1 MAADVGGGG
10 GGTQRSGALVA
21 ALGKLLPKR
30 RVRAQAHVGRD
41 HPHAHD
47 ESCMWR
53 RPDPKKD
60 FVLSI
65 AFALQRGN
73 ANTLMAAA
81 SRRRDRRTKAV
92 TDPTYYPS
100 SSDDEIE
107 A

>member
-1 MAADVGGGG
+1 
-10 GGTQRSGALVA
+10 
-21 ALGKLLPKR
+21 
-30 RVRAQAHVGRD
+30 
-41 HPHAHD
+41 
-47 ESCMWR
+47 MWR

-73 ANTLMAAA
+73 ANTLMRAA
-81 SRRRDRRTKAV
+81 SRRRDRRAKAV
-92 TDPTYYPS
+92 IDPSYYPS

>member
-1 MAADVGGGG
+1 MY
-10 GGTQRSGALVA
+10 RSFCLEPLGAFGDDAWRLIREVC
-21 ALGKLLPKR
+21 
-30 RVRAQAHVGRD
+30 GRD
-41 HPHAHD
+41 HPHARD

-92 TDPTYYPS
+92 IDPSYYPS
-100 SSDDEIE
+100 SS
-107 A
+107 